1 PRPSRPCG
9 DRKPRDGRPAPSGR
23 SACEGRRAAI
33 LLLREERRSRGEE
46 DRRTLLRG
54 IGRVADRISGQIRR
68 QQARRSQG
76 ITARL
81 ENHRLQSVT
90 HGTTTT
96 STIVLPPHA
105 EGGDMPTGVYVRQ
118 NAVSDRLKAGMA
130 ADHAVDFARWL

>member
-1 PRPSRPCG
+1 
-9 DRKPRDGRPAPSGR
+9 
-23 SACEGRRAAI
+23 AAI

-54 IGRVADRISGQIRR
+54 LGRVADRISGQIRR

-90 HGTTTT
+90 HGT
-96 STIVLPPHA
+96 SARGTIT
-105 EGGDMPTGVYVRQ
+105 D
-118 NAVSDRLKAGMA
+118 
-130 ADHAVDFARWL
+130 